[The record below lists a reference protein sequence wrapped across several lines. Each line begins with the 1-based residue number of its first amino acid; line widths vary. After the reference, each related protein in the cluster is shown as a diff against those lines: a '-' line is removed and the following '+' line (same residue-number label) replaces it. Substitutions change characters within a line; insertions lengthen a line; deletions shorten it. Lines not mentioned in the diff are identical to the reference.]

1 MHNPGHS
8 VGMHPWQCA
17 VEEVERQGQATPQLQ
32 VQKYPAAIAL
42 TCLAASCKKTA
53 LHAPG
58 LPPADRGNTCGSLRC
73 VSSARMRSLRLSPS
87 LYSTASAC
95 SLTLHTAITQ
105 GKVSH
110 IARDPTCR
118 KLASCSGIH
127 TRPLRHA
134 AVVCPMAH
142 PLAALAALP
151 ETSNRLS
158 TPVAA
163 LFTPS
168 STTVNVFFNLQ
179 AGVKIHQRVLSYTGW
194 QARSGGF
201 SAVRNGCAIALWFNH
216 AV

>member
-1 MHNPGHS
+1 
-8 VGMHPWQCA
+8 
-17 VEEVERQGQATPQLQ
+17 
-32 VQKYPAAIAL
+32 
-42 TCLAASCKKTA
+42 
-53 LHAPG
+53 
-58 LPPADRGNTCGSLRC
+58 
-73 VSSARMRSLRLSPS
+73 MRSLRLSPS

-179 AGVKIHQRVLSYTGW
+179 AGVKIHQRVTVLHWVASSVRRVLGGEKRLRNSPVVQPCCIISLPASCCFSESLCCAHSIFALS
-194 QARSGGF
+194 
-201 SAVRNGCAIALWFNH
+201 SA
-216 AV
+216 AVACRR